1 MTTIDNG
8 LTKDQMLGKYEVL
21 GFAFGY
27 TVVKDRETGKK
38 GTLDFG
44 DYNGVRYYYNFQEA

>member
-1 MTTIDNG
+1 M
-8 LTKDQMLGKYEVL
+8 LTKDQMLNKYEVL

-27 TVVKDRETGKK
+27 TVVKDKDTGKQ

-44 DYNGVRYYYNFQEA
+44 DRDGIRYYYNFQEA

>member
-1 MTTIDNG
+1 MM
-8 LTKDQMLGKYEVL
+8 TKDEMLAKFEVL

-27 TVVKDRETGKK
+27 TVVKDKDTGKK

-44 DYNGVRYYYNFQEA
+44 NWDGVRYYYNFQEA